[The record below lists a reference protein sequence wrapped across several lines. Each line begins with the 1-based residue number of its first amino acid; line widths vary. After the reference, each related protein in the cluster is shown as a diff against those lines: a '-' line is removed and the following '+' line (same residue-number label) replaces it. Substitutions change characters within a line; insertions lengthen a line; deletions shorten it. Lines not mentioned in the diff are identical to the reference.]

1 MCVCFNRAGGDV
13 EGTQHHPQVK
23 LNNPDNLKSIDSAIC
38 PFIVIAL
45 TPISVNGLVHMNLDG
60 LSRCYLL
67 SAMELVLNKG
77 KKNPNGHFKAI
88 RLDWS
93 DGETLRGFNVPVC
106 YFQ

>member
-1 MCVCFNRAGGDV
+1 MAQD
-13 EGTQHHPQVK
+13 HPQVK

-77 KKNPNGHFKAI
+77 KKKTNGHFKAI

-93 DGETLRGFNVPVC
+93 DGETLRGFNVPVW